1 MTGPQLSTLEEISYT
16 ISTAPPLPG
25 GALPCPSQGREEGAG
40 YEKAKKASAS
50 DRREAL
56 GPA

>member
-40 YEKAKKASAS
+40 YEKAKKP
-50 DRREAL
+50 R
-56 GPA
+56 PATGGKL